1 MGWVRQKDTC
11 FVSLHTHTG
20 LLIHNFYDLHTY
32 LRDPHTC
39 VKVMDAVLADPT
51 DKTKLSLVY
60 ANVSEADIILKVGV

>member
-1 MGWVRQKDTC
+1 M
-11 FVSLHTHTG
+11 
-20 LLIHNFYDLHTY
+20 LIHNLYDLHTY

-60 ANVSEADIILKVGV
+60 ANVSEADIILKVCGGEE

>member
-1 MGWVRQKDTC
+1 M
-11 FVSLHTHTG
+11 
-20 LLIHNFYDLHTY
+20 LIHNLYDLHTY